1 MTSLEELNFMTFT
14 NKGYVDY
21 TKNLLISN
29 KVNNSNA
36 NIKVYTLDDYSY
48 NLFSQLQDNVELFK
62 KDDFANNYL
71 SQADKNFGN
80 LMIVKFELIY
90 RELLKNR
97 NVVYV
102 DGDIVFKKNF
112 LEYLTNYSPNSDIVF
127 QNDLRPSKPK
137 REWVCAGFMYI
148 KSNET
153 TKEFFR
159 PTQKLVKKFS
169 KYKTHDQSY
178 INKNKKKFSYSILP
192 LDDFPNGAHYYQF
205 YEKLNPYLI
214 HFNYVRGDRKLELMK
229 EHGEWYF

>member
-1 MTSLEELNFMTFT
+1 MTFT